1 MKEAS
6 DPRLLQGLV
15 TLFSWLRKKCYKAFQ
30 QIFLG
35 LHISLAHLKDFLTS
49 TLRGTTFF
57 CYIKRTPWG
66 ESSCVFGRVRS
77 SCE

>member
-1 MKEAS
+1 MKEAL

-35 LHISLAHLKDFLTS
+35 LHISLTYFIHF
-49 TLRGTTFF
+49 
-57 CYIKRTPWG
+57 
-66 ESSCVFGRVRS
+66 
-77 SCE
+77 

>member
-30 QIFLG
+30 QIFLD
-35 LHISLAHLKDFLTS
+35 LHISLTQYK
-49 TLRGTTFF
+49 
-57 CYIKRTPWG
+57 
-66 ESSCVFGRVRS
+66 ESLLINVQYVSCRS
-77 SCE
+77 G